1 MHLFS
6 VEKEGRHIHHLRY
19 LVQQPAEGIYNNKK
33 KRTLKLY

>member
-33 KRTLKLY
+33 KEL